1 MKQVLWSTFYLAFIP
16 SLLQTSK
23 LRYDGDQVLKIVTQ
37 DTIQADFMQNL
48 CKDFLLDLWQPQ
60 MPELISPQTEIH
72 VRVPVSSLSQV
83 KMKLEE
89 NSIHYDIIIENVQN
103 LLEIQMQSIRPRIAK
118 TMLYN
123 YTKYHSMEEIYQWM
137 TDIAKK
143 HSDLVTLHFLGM
155 TYEKRPIYYLK
166 IGFSS
171 EKPKKII
178 WMDCGIHAREWIA
191 PAFCQWFTK
200 EVLQDYKSDPKTE
213 RLFKNIDIYILP
225 VLNIDGYIYTWTTDR
240 LWRKSRSAPP
250 YENCTC
256 YGTDLNR
263 NFDAHWCSIG
273 ASRNCCSQ
281 TFCGVGPESEPE
293 VKVVADFVTKNKD
306 DILAF
311 LTFHSYGQLILTPY
325 GYTAQ
330 PAANHDEMMDVAH
343 KAANALKEKYGTEFK
358 VGPSSWVLY
367 SSSGSSRDWAR
378 DVGINFSY
386 TFELRDNGTYGF
398 RLPEQQIQPTCE
410 ETMAAVKTVIE
421 YIYEKYFTSDK
432 APDGT
437 DLWSLMLA
445 SWALVSSFTLS

>member
-1 MKQVLWSTFYLAFIP
+1 MK
-16 SLLQTSK
+16 SK
-23 LRYDGDQVLKIVTQ
+23 TKDQVLRIVPQ

-48 CKDFLLDLWQPQ
+48 CKDLMLDLWLPQ
-60 MPELISPQTEIH
+60 MSELIRPQSEVH
-72 VRVPVSSLSQV
+72 VRVPSSSLNEV
-83 KMKLEE
+83 KIKLEE
-89 NSIHYDIIIENVQN
+89 KSIQYDIIIENVQN
-103 LLEIQMQSIRPRIAK
+103 LLEIQTQNVRPRTVK
-118 TMLYN
+118 TVLYN

-137 TDIAKK
+137 TDISEK
-143 HSDLVTLHFLGM
+143 HSEVVTHNFLGM

-200 EVLQDYKSDPKTE
+200 EVLQNYKNDPKIE
-213 RLFKNIDIYILP
+213 RLFKNIDIYMLP

-240 LWRKSRSAPP
+240 LWRKSRSPPP

-263 NFDAHWCSIG
+263 NFDSHWCSIG
-273 ASRNCCSQ
+273 ASSDCCSQ
-281 TFCGVGPESEPE
+281 TFCGVEPASEPE
-293 VKVVADFVTKNKD
+293 VKVVADFVTSNKD

-325 GYTAQ
+325 GYTEQ
-330 PAANHDEMMDVAH
+330 PAANHDELMDVAH
-343 KAANALKEKYGTEFK
+343 KAADALKEKHGTEFK

-367 SSSGSSRDWAR
+367 KSSGSSRDWVR

-398 RLPEQQIQPTCE
+398 RLPEEQIQPACE
-410 ETMAAVKTVIE
+410 ETMAAVKTVIN
-421 YIYEKYFTSDK
+421 YIHEKHFSTDEAS
-432 APDGT
+432 AIT
-437 DLWSLMLA
+437 DLWSLMIA